1 VCEGNAADPAVL
13 LRGNIQ
19 MLRLLA
25 TSIVAI
31 VLTAPAARAEDSTRL
46 VLKATTGT
54 RAPHSVTL
62 RCDPAGG
69 THPKAAQACSD
80 LVQSHGEFSATR
92 DRSPRACF
100 MIYSPITVS
109 AKGTWQG
116 QSVNF
121 GSKFPNACALHSK
134 TGSIFDF

>member
-1 VCEGNAADPAVL
+1 M
-13 LRGNIQ
+13 I
-19 MLRLLA
+19 RLLA

-31 VLTAPAARAEDSTRL
+31 VLTAPAARADGSTQL

-54 RAPHSVTL
+54 GAPHSVTL
-62 RCDPAGG
+62 RCDPAAG

-80 LVQSHGEFSATR
+80 LVRSHGEISATR
-92 DRSPRACF
+92 DKSPRACF

-109 AKGTWQG
+109 AEGTWQG

-121 GSKFPNACALHSK
+121 GTKFPNTCALRAK